1 MEEDKEVFIDE
12 SLYSRQQIMMGEQ
25 AMRRMAQSSV
35 FVSGFG
41 GLGIEIAKNIAL
53 AGVKSLVLHD
63 TKILTWLDLGT
74 NFYANESNLG
84 QNRAEICLS
93 QIQELNP
100 YVKCSVSNV
109 DLNAVDL
116 TYFDQFKCVI
126 LTDAVLNVQLRIN
139 DYCHSKSIYFISGDV
154 RGVFSWAFCDFGEHF
169 EVFDKNGEENKEMLI
184 GEVSKSNPCII
195 SCLND
200 ERHEFEDGDIVSFRE
215 IKGIAELN
223 GKCHRI
229 KVISPSKFSIDV
241 DGSSFSS
248 SYSGDGIA
256 TQIKQTVSMNFI
268 PLRDSLNNP
277 SFVPTDFCKIESQS
291 QLHMSMQ
298 ALHAF
303 VNIHQGNLPAPW
315 NLEDAKELIQ
325 LVYTFNKK
333 DTEKIDESLVQTLAF
348 TCQGSIAPLTS
359 FQGGVMAQECLKSLS
374 GKYLALYQ
382 WMYFDA
388 REVVPPLD
396 SKDISQFQSEDS
408 RFASQVICLG
418 RETCARLSNLKLFM
432 IGCGAI
438 GCEML
443 KNYAMLGVS
452 TGSNGQILVTD
463 HDLIEK
469 SNLNRQFLF
478 RSKDIHRPKSEMAA
492 KAVRSMNPAIH
503 IVAHINKVGPDTETI
518 YSDRFFSEL
527 DLVVNALDNV
537 SARLYVDQRCVTNR
551 KPLLESGTLGPKGHV
566 QVILPFKTES
576 YGSQRDPPE
585 KDIPFCTLKSFPN
598 QIEHC
603 IEWARDFAFG
613 GLFFSKPMQWNQL
626 VDDSNLI
633 EKLKAPNGGGLDLKI
648 VRTAASLLKKRPRTF
663 SDCVEFARIKFEQ
676 YYVHKTLQ
684 LLHNFPLDHKTDDK
698 GTLFWSSPKRPP
710 TTLKFDWN
718 DKLHRQF
725 IVSMASLWAQVW
737 GIVHHNN
744 LEEIEKVISSRS
756 IPSFTPKSNKRIV
769 TDETVKK
776 NEAQPPETA
785 EEEIGRMLNELTN
798 FFTGNSEKMFKLN
811 VLQFEKDDDRNFHV
825 DFISAAANLRARMY
839 SIPEVER
846 LKVKAI
852 AGRIMPAIATT
863 TAAVAGCVSLELV
876 KLVKGC
882 DLTEHK
888 NLFMNLALPL
898 WAFSEP
904 GAAERKKITGNLTYT
919 IWDSWEVKEG
929 DITVDQFLKYF
940 EAKYG
945 LQVSGIFK
953 GAAMVYVPMFPG
965 HSKRK
970 TQKVSALL
978 KNKSSTLYEDLI
990 VTFNDE
996 KGEDI
1001 CGPPVRFYF

>member
-74 NFYANESNLG
+74 NFYANERNLG

-169 EVFDKNGEENKEMLI
+169 EVFDRNGEENKEMLI

-303 VNIHQGNLPAPW
+303 VNIHHGNLPAPW

-396 SKDISQFQSEDS
+396 SKDSSQFQPEEN

-418 RETCARLSNLKLFM
+418 KETCARLSNLKLFM
-432 IGCGAI
+432 
-438 GCEML
+438 
-443 KNYAMLGVS
+443 
-452 TGSNGQILVTD
+452 
-463 HDLIEK
+463 
-469 SNLNRQFLF
+469 
-478 RSKDIHRPKSEMAA
+478 
-492 KAVRSMNPAIH
+492 
-503 IVAHINKVGPDTETI
+503 VGE
-518 YSDRFFSEL
+518 
-527 DLVVNALDNV
+527 
-537 SARLYVDQRCVTNR
+537 
-551 KPLLESGTLGPKGHV
+551 
-566 QVILPFKTES
+566 
-576 YGSQRDPPE
+576 
-585 KDIPFCTLKSFPN
+585 
-598 QIEHC
+598 
-603 IEWARDFAFG
+603 
-613 GLFFSKPMQWNQL
+613 
-626 VDDSNLI
+626 
-633 EKLKAPNGGGLDLKI
+633 
-648 VRTAASLLKKRPRTF
+648 
-663 SDCVEFARIKFEQ
+663 
-676 YYVHKTLQ
+676 
-684 LLHNFPLDHKTDDK
+684 
-698 GTLFWSSPKRPP
+698 
-710 TTLKFDWN
+710 
-718 DKLHRQF
+718 
-725 IVSMASLWAQVW
+725 
-737 GIVHHNN
+737 
-744 LEEIEKVISSRS
+744 
-756 IPSFTPKSNKRIV
+756 
-769 TDETVKK
+769 
-776 NEAQPPETA
+776 
-785 EEEIGRMLNELTN
+785 
-798 FFTGNSEKMFKLN
+798 
-811 VLQFEKDDDRNFHV
+811 RNFGKLG
-825 DFISAAANLRARMY
+825 FNRAL
-839 SIPEVER
+839 SI
-846 LKVKAI
+846 
-852 AGRIMPAIATT
+852 
-863 TAAVAGCVSLELV
+863 
-876 KLVKGC
+876 
-882 DLTEHK
+882 
-888 NLFMNLALPL
+888 
-898 WAFSEP
+898 
-904 GAAERKKITGNLTYT
+904 
-919 IWDSWEVKEG
+919 
-929 DITVDQFLKYF
+929 
-940 EAKYG
+940 
-945 LQVSGIFK
+945 
-953 GAAMVYVPMFPG
+953 
-965 HSKRK
+965 
-970 TQKVSALL
+970 
-978 KNKSSTLYEDLI
+978 
-990 VTFNDE
+990 
-996 KGEDI
+996 
-1001 CGPPVRFYF
+1001 